1 MQLQASSVSEDN
13 TGPMKDRS
21 IPLYDGLDPRDI
33 RPSNKVPSSI
43 ATYAAAPLVIF
54 RWLPLAEKLISGRG
68 SEAERHW
75 PNYPEG
81 RICHTE
87 IQSCLV
93 SLLQDLQMILD
104 TVQWASLLH
113 RIIPSC
119 WFGQTSLAI
128 TWSVVGCRLL
138 TVLKAIFSHGS
149 SQHHHLEPAI
159 ITRFFQNIRFLD
171 YHLLLWRPNL
181 SVSPSSG
188 RRHRPRLPETS
199 ISP

>member
-1 MQLQASSVSEDN
+1 
-13 TGPMKDRS
+13 MKDRS